1 MLGNQDM
8 TTTGACIMDRQ
19 VSVDD
24 MMDWEDGNMT
34 PENEIKFFQ
43 KLVDNGMA
51 WTLQGMYG
59 RRAVELL
66 NEGKLIKRSV

>member
-1 MLGNQDM
+1 V
-8 TTTGACIMDRQ
+8 DRL

-34 PENEIKFFQ
+34 EENEIKFFQ
-43 KLVDNGMA
+43 KLLDNGMA

-59 RRAVELL
+59 RRTVELL
-66 NEGKLIKRSV
+66 NEGYLIKRSV

>member
-1 MLGNQDM
+1 
-8 TTTGACIMDRQ
+8 MDRL

-34 PENEIKFFQ
+34 EENEIKFFQ
-43 KLVDNGMA
+43 KLLDNGMA

-59 RRAVELL
+59 RRTVELL
-66 NEGKLIKRSV
+66 NEGYLIKRSV